1 MKFDT
6 CLRLLSKISNLPLPG
21 RKAQFMMAPIE
32 RVKEFSHLD
41 IEKLNP
47 RKAGVIVLFYPDKQ
61 GIARMILIL
70 RKTYKGVHSNQVGFP
85 GGKVEVDDTDM
96 LDTALRETEEEIG
109 VARNKITIVKEMT
122 TSYIPPSNFSVYPFL
137 GYSTS
142 PLDFVPE
149 EEEVE
154 GLIEVT
160 LEDFLSD
167 TAVIS
172 KKMSTSYMDDID
184 VPAFLLNDHVVWGA
198 TAMMLSEVKVLLLS
212 GQEQEG
218 FVSL

>member
-21 RKAQFMMAPIE
+21 KEALFMMAPME

-47 RKAGVIVLFYPDKQ
+47 RKAGVMVLFYPDQ
-61 GIARMILIL
+61 EGWARMILIL

-85 GGKVEVDDTDM
+85 GGKVEEEDRDM

-109 VARNKITIVKEMT
+109 VSRSKITVVKEMT
-122 TSYIPPSNFSVYPFL
+122 RNYIPPSNFYVYPFV

-142 PLDFVPE
+142 PLDFVPQE
-149 EEEVE
+149 DEVE

-167 TAVIS
+167 TSVIT
-172 KKMSTSYMDDID
+172 KRLSTSYMDDID
-184 VPAFLLNDHVVWGA
+184 VPAFLLNGHVVWGA

-212 GQEQEG
+212 SQE
-218 FVSL
+218 

>member
-21 RKAQFMMAPIE
+21 KEALFMMAPME
-32 RVKEFSHLD
+32 RVTQLTEMD
-41 IEKLNP
+41 IASLNP
-47 RKAGVIVLFYPDKQ
+47 RKAGVMVLFYPDQ
-61 GIARMILIL
+61 EGRARMILIL

-85 GGKVEVDDTDM
+85 GGKVEDEDADM

-109 VARNKITIVKEMT
+109 VSRSNITIVKQMT
-122 TSYIPPSNFSVYPFL
+122 RNYIPPSNFYVYPFM

-142 PLDFVPE
+142 PLSFVPQ

-167 TAVIS
+167 SAVIT
-172 KKMSTSYMDDID
+172 KRLSTSYMDDID
-184 VPAFLLNDHVVWGA
+184 VPAFLLNGHVVWGA

-212 GQEQEG
+212 SQE
-218 FVSL
+218 

>member
-1 MKFDT
+1 MEFDT

-21 RKAQFMMAPIE
+21 KSAQFMMAPME

-47 RKAGVIVLFYPDKQ
+47 RRAGVMVLLYPDQKQ
-61 GIARMILIL
+61 VTKMILIL

-85 GGKVEVDDTDM
+85 GGKVEDEDRDM

-109 VARNKITIVKEMT
+109 VARHKITVVKEMT
-122 TSYIPPSNFSVYPFL
+122 TSYIPPSNFFVYPFL

-142 PLDFVPE
+142 PLDFVAQ

-184 VPAFLLNDHVVWGA
+184 VPAFFLNGHVVWGA
-198 TAMMLSEVKVLLLS
+198 TAMMLNEVKVLLLS
-212 GQEQEG
+212 GQE
-218 FVSL
+218 

>member
-21 RKAQFMMAPIE
+21 KEALFMMAPME
-32 RVKEFSHLD
+32 RVTQITELEITS
-41 IEKLNP
+41 LNP
-47 RKAGVIVLFYPDKQ
+47 RKAGVMVLFYPDQ
-61 GIARMILIL
+61 EGRARMILIL

-85 GGKVEVDDTDM
+85 GGKVEETDVDM

-109 VARNKITIVKEMT
+109 VSRHRITIVKQMT
-122 TSYIPPSNFSVYPFL
+122 RNYIPPSNFYVYPFL

-142 PLDFVPE
+142 PLEFVPQ

-167 TAVIS
+167 SAVIT
-172 KKMSTSYMDDID
+172 KRLSTSYMDDID
-184 VPAFLLNDHVVWGA
+184 VPAFLLNGHVVWGA

-212 GQEQEG
+212 SQE
-218 FVSL
+218 

>member
-1 MKFDT
+1 MEFDT

-21 RKAQFMMAPIE
+21 KNAQFMMAPME

-47 RKAGVIVLFYPDKQ
+47 RRAGVMVLLYPDQKQ
-61 GIARMILIL
+61 VTKMILIL

-85 GGKVEVDDTDM
+85 GGKVEDEDRDM

-109 VARNKITIVKEMT
+109 VARHKITVVKEMT
-122 TSYIPPSNFSVYPFL
+122 TSYIPPSNFFVYPFL

-142 PLDFVPE
+142 PLDFVAQ

-184 VPAFLLNDHVVWGA
+184 VPAFFLNGHVVWGA
-198 TAMMLSEVKVLLLS
+198 TAMMLNEVKVLLLS
-212 GQEQEG
+212 GQE
-218 FVSL
+218 

>member
-1 MKFDT
+1 MEFDT

-21 RKAQFMMAPIE
+21 KNAQFMMAPME

-47 RKAGVIVLFYPDKQ
+47 RRAGVMVLLYPDQKQ
-61 GIARMILIL
+61 VTKMILIL

-85 GGKVEVDDTDM
+85 GGKVEDEDRDM

-109 VARNKITIVKEMT
+109 VARHKITVVKEMT
-122 TSYIPPSNFSVYPFL
+122 TSYIPPSNFFVYPFL

-142 PLDFVPE
+142 PLDFVAQ

-172 KKMSTSYMDDID
+172 KKMPTSYMDDID
-184 VPAFLLNDHVVWGA
+184 VPAFFLNGHVVWGA
-198 TAMMLSEVKVLLLS
+198 TAMMLNEVKVLLLS
-212 GQEQEG
+212 GQE
-218 FVSL
+218 

>member
-1 MKFDT
+1 M
-6 CLRLLSKISNLPLPG
+6 PLPG
-21 RKAQFMMAPIE
+21 KEALFMMAPME
-32 RVKEFSHLD
+32 RVTQITELEITS
-41 IEKLNP
+41 LNP
-47 RKAGVIVLFYPDKQ
+47 RKAGVMVLFYPDQ
-61 GIARMILIL
+61 EGRARMILIL

-85 GGKVEVDDTDM
+85 GGKVEETDVDM

-109 VARNKITIVKEMT
+109 VSRHRITIVKQMT
-122 TSYIPPSNFSVYPFL
+122 RNYIPPSNFYVYPFL

-142 PLDFVPE
+142 PLDFVPQ

-167 TAVIS
+167 SAVIT
-172 KKMSTSYMDDID
+172 KRLSTSYMDDID
-184 VPAFLLNDHVVWGA
+184 VPAFLLNGHVVWGA

-212 GQEQEG
+212 SQE
-218 FVSL
+218 

>member
-1 MKFDT
+1 M
-6 CLRLLSKISNLPLPG
+6 PLPG
-21 RKAQFMMAPIE
+21 KEALFMMAPME
-32 RVKEFSHLD
+32 RVTQITELEITS
-41 IEKLNP
+41 LNP
-47 RKAGVIVLFYPDKQ
+47 RKAGVMVLFYPDQ
-61 GIARMILIL
+61 EGRARMILIL

-85 GGKVEVDDTDM
+85 GGKVEETDVDM

-109 VARNKITIVKEMT
+109 VSRHRITIVKQMT
-122 TSYIPPSNFSVYPFL
+122 RNYIPPSNFYVYPFL

-142 PLDFVPE
+142 PLEFVPQ

-167 TAVIS
+167 SAVIT
-172 KKMSTSYMDDID
+172 KRLSTSYMDDID
-184 VPAFLLNDHVVWGA
+184 VPAFLLNGHVVWGA

-212 GQEQEG
+212 SQE
-218 FVSL
+218 

>member
-1 MKFDT
+1 M
-6 CLRLLSKISNLPLPG
+6 PLPG
-21 RKAQFMMAPIE
+21 KEALFMMAPME
-32 RVKEFSHLD
+32 RVTQLTDLEIKPL
-41 IEKLNP
+41 KP
-47 RKAGVIVLFYPDKQ
+47 RKAGVMVLFYPDHKGQ
-61 GIARMILIL
+61 ARMILIL

-85 GGKVEVDDTDM
+85 GGKVEEGDTNM

-109 VARNKITIVKEMT
+109 ISREKITVVKEMT
-122 TSYIPPSNFSVYPFL
+122 RNYIPPSNFYVYPFL

-142 PLDFVPE
+142 VLNFVPQ

-167 TAVIS
+167 TALIT
-172 KKMSTSYMDDID
+172 KRLSTSYMDDIE
-184 VPAFLLNDHVVWGA
+184 VPAFLLNGYVVWGA

-212 GQEQEG
+212 SQE
-218 FVSL
+218 